1 MHVVLVRRMACA
13 CTWALAAHA
22 WANAAFNGLEE
33 AARYLEGMRSIAR
46 LDPAAGC
53 IKALLVHVKLNLTC
67 CNLCSTMA
75 KAAYKVHLA
84 ALSFTRIEFR
94 IKT

>member
-53 IKALLVHVKLNLTC
+53 IKALLAHVKLD
-67 CNLCSTMA
+67 LCSTMA